1 MAITPFTPTG
11 EGGFL
16 VTLAWRITVQLL
28 IRGMPFRRM
37 GVKKVKEG
45 EEEQAFINV
54 QGALVWAI
62 RTLSSSSSDSPRF
75 DAELLMGHVLGL
87 TRVQIHTHPDRQLD
101 AAELDSY
108 HELIERR
115 RQHEPVAYII
125 GHKEFYGLDF
135 YVDRRVLIPRPETE
149 LLVEKGL
156 EIGRAAS
163 HPLTIA
169 DVGTGCGAIAI
180 SLAVHLPQ
188 AIICALDASPE
199 ALEVAAL
206 NRRRHSVDRR
216 VHLLQGDLVSPLPE
230 PVDLIVANLPYV
242 SGIEWEHLPRTI
254 TAYEPRSALDGGPDG
269 LDTIRRLLA
278 QARSHLKPRAT
289 ILLEIGAT
297 QGATVTDLAKHHFST
312 ATVEVVQDYAGLDR
326 MVVIEVQA
334 DSC

>member
-1 MAITPFTPTG
+1 VNGTG
-11 EGGFL
+11 ERRGE
-16 VTLAWRITVQLL
+16 TSIRQLL
-28 IRGMPFRRM
+28 IEATHLLQEKSFD
-37 GVKKVKEG
+37 
-45 EEEQAFINV
+45 
-54 QGALVWAI
+54 
-62 RTLSSSSSDSPRF
+62 TPRL
-75 DAELLMGHVLGL
+75 DAEVLLGHVLGW
-87 TRVQIHTHPDRQLD
+87 TRAQIQAHPNRRLD

-108 HELIERR
+108 RELIKRR

-163 HPLTIA
+163 NPLNIA

-188 AIICALDASPE
+188 TVIYAFDTSSD

-206 NRRRHSVDRR
+206 NCHRHSVERR
-216 VHLLQGDLVSPLPE
+216 VHLFQGDLLSPLPE

-242 SGIEWEHLPRTI
+242 SWAEWDLLPRTI

-269 LDTIRRLLA
+269 LDAIRRLLA
-278 QARSHLKPRAT
+278 QAGPHLKPQAT

-297 QGATVTDLAKHHFST
+297 QGAAVTNLARCHFPA

-326 MVVIEVQA
+326 MVVIEIQA
-334 DSC
+334 DSR

>member
-1 MAITPFTPTG
+1 MNEIGDKREETSI
-11 EGGFL
+11 
-16 VTLAWRITVQLL
+16 RQLL
-28 IRGMPFRRM
+28 IEAMRLLQE
-37 GVKKVKEG
+37 EG
-45 EEEQAFINV
+45 
-54 QGALVWAI
+54 LD
-62 RTLSSSSSDSPRF
+62 TPRL
-75 DAELLMGHVLGL
+75 DAELLLGHVLGL
-87 TRVQIHTHPDRQLD
+87 TRAQIHAHPERRLD
-101 AAELDSY
+101 AAELESY
-108 HELIERR
+108 RELIERR
-115 RQHEPVAYII
+115 RQHEPVAYIT

-156 EIGRAAS
+156 EIGRAIS
-163 HPLTIA
+163 NPLTIA

-188 AIICALDASPE
+188 AIIYALDASSE

-206 NRRRHSVDRR
+206 NRCRHSVERN
-216 VHLLQGDLVSPLPE
+216 VHLLQGDLLSPLPE

-242 SGIEWEHLPRTI
+242 SGGEWEQLPRTI
-254 TAYEPRSALDGGPDG
+254 AAYEPRSALDGGPDG
-269 LDTIRRLLA
+269 LDAIRRLLA
-278 QARSHLKPRAT
+278 QARSHLKPQAT

-297 QGATVTDLAKHHFST
+297 QGAAVADLARRSFDNPPTLLRTVHFSR

>member
-1 MAITPFTPTG
+1 MNGIEKRG
-11 EGGFL
+11 EE
-16 VTLAWRITVQLL
+16 TNIRQLL
-28 IRGMPFRRM
+28 IEATRLLQE
-37 GVKKVKEG
+37 EG
-45 EEEQAFINV
+45 
-54 QGALVWAI
+54 LD
-62 RTLSSSSSDSPRF
+62 TPRL
-75 DAELLMGHVLGL
+75 DAELLLGHVLGL
-87 TRVQIHTHPDRQLD
+87 TRAQIHAHPDRRLD

-108 HELIERR
+108 RELIERR
-115 RQHEPVAYII
+115 RQHEPVAYIL
-125 GHKEFYGLDF
+125 GYKEFYGLDF

-163 HPLTIA
+163 YPLTIA

-188 AIICALDASPE
+188 AIIYALDASPE

-206 NRRRHSVDRR
+206 NRRRHSVERR
-216 VHLLQGDLVSPLPE
+216 VHLLQGDLLSPLPE
-230 PVDLIVANLPYV
+230 PVDLTVANLPYV
-242 SGIEWEHLPRTI
+242 SEAEWEQLPRTI

-269 LDTIRRLLA
+269 LDAIRRLLA
-278 QARSHLKPRAT
+278 QARAHLKPQAT

-297 QGATVTDLAKHHFST
+297 QGETVTNLARHSFDNPSTLRRGSGQTLLRTPHFST

-334 DSC
+334 DSR